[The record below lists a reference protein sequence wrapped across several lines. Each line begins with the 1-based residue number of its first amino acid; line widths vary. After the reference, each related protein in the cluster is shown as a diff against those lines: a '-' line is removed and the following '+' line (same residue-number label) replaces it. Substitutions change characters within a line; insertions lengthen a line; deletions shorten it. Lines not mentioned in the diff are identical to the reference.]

1 MRQRHRNLAARALD
15 ELSAASEHEDV
26 DKQWMLSY
34 IDVFILI
41 VTLFVVLLS
50 ATRMQQTAKAAL
62 SEVAV
67 PEPALLAH
75 TAVSEETVTLNLGN
89 ASTGLPR
96 EAGLPIVV
104 PADGLTMPID
114 VLGEPE
120 PALAEPQDWTTRTD
134 ALLAEVAG
142 EEHVRARREADV
154 VELVLDDALLFGSA
168 EVALTG
174 PGRELLKRLT
184 PTLMATPGTIYVEGH
199 TDDRPIATERFPSN
213 WELASARANAVLHQL
228 KEQGIEPAR
237 LRSVAFADTA
247 PVADND
253 SAEGRGLNRRVS
265 LLIRMP
271 EPAAEPGGADQRS
284 SRN

>member
-1 MRQRHRNLAARALD
+1 MRQRHRNLAGAALE
-15 ELSAASEHEDV
+15 ELSASSEHDDV

-50 ATRMQQTAKAAL
+50 ATRMQQTARAAI

-75 TAVSEETVTLNLGN
+75 TAVTEETVTLNLGVDT
-89 ASTGLPR
+89 SGLPQ

-104 PADGLTMPID
+104 PSDGLTMAVD
-114 VLGEPE
+114 ALGEPDPAVGNE
-120 PALAEPQDWTTRTD
+120 PDWTARTD
-134 ALLAEVAG
+134 ALLADVAG
-142 EEHVRARREADV
+142 EEHVRARRAADF
-154 VELVLDDALLFGSA
+154 VELVIDDALLFGTA
-168 EVALTG
+168 EVDLTQA
-174 PGRELLKRLT
+174 GRELLERLA
-184 PTLMATPGTIYVEGH
+184 PTLSATSGTIFIEGH
-199 TDDRPIATERFPSN
+199 TDDQPIATERFPSN
-213 WELASARANAVLHQL
+213 WELAAARANAVLHQL
-228 KEQGIEPAR
+228 ADRGIEPAR

-253 SAEGRGLNRRVS
+253 SAEGRSRNRRVS

-271 EPAAEPGGADQRS
+271 EAGVPAVGIGQRS